1 MVERVINAVMCHMR
15 EHADAVTRQP
25 FVNIIR
31 GLIPQVAIGPAEHGG
46 GVELYVHGAIVSILA
61 TIDTIK
67 AMEGEFRTA
76 QACGFANLIALGVP
90 GTGAERKKFLAL
102 CAEEL
107 EGRRREWEDLQVSVV
122 AGA

>member
-1 MVERVINAVMCHMR
+1 M
-15 EHADAVTRQP
+15 
-25 FVNIIR
+25 
-31 GLIPQVAIGPAEHGG
+31 
-46 GVELYVHGAIVSILA
+46 A
-61 TIDTIK
+61 TI
-67 AMEGEFRTA
+67 TA

-90 GTGAERKKFLAL
+90 GTGATRKKFLAL